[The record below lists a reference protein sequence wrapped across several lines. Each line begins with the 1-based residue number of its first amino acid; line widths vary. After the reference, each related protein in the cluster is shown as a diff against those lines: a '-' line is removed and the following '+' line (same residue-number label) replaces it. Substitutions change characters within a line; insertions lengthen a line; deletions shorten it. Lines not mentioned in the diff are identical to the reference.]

1 MHNSSVTLVDR
12 LIHKAE
18 IVVIKGDSYRAKEAA
33 ERAAVRATKRRE
45 KQAKKKG
52 GKGNNDE
59 SSSAN

>member
-1 MHNSSVTLVDR
+1 MTLVDR

-33 ERAAVRATKRRE
+33 ERAALRSKQRKEKRG
-45 KQAKKKG
+45 KKKG
-52 GKGNNDE
+52 GKDNNDE